1 MQGAPVE
8 GARVPPDS
16 LHFMSW
22 TVPKEALHGVRE
34 LSSPTQRTPSPAP
47 MLIVR
52 LCRWTSHL
60 MNAE

>member
-34 LSSPTQRTPSPAP
+34 LSSPTQRTPSPA
-47 MLIVR
+47 LKVDCKT
-52 LCRWTSHL
+52 LQHDF
-60 MNAE
+60 